1 MNDLLAPIYEFFFS
15 WDTHEELLTFVYDN
29 LDYSKMAWVLLLVPP
44 FLLMV
49 FYKFW
54 EPMRNQRLMWF
65 ITILT
70 IIVIAYAATT
80 GILYYNNN
88 ILEYIGNY
96 TGEEGPDAD
105 FFIFQMSLISA
116 LIAFILAFFESIII
130 KKISTNNSHNPF

>member
-15 WDTHEELLTFVYDN
+15 WDTHEDLLTFVYDN

-44 FLLMV
+44 FLLV
-49 FYKFW
+49 IFYKAW

-65 ITILT
+65 ITMLT

-80 GILYYNNN
+80 GILYYNNE
-88 ILEYIGNY
+88 ILQFIGNY

-116 LIAFILAFFESIII
+116 LIAFILAFFESMII